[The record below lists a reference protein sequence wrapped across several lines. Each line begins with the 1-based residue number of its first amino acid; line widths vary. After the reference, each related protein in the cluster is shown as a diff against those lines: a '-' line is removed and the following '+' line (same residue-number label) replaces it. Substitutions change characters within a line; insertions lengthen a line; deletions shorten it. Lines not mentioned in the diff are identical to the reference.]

1 MTNILSGV
9 ALTILLGLVL
19 VSLRFLGEDDDDVY

>member
-9 ALTILLGLVL
+9 ALTILLGLIL
-19 VSLRFLGEDDDDVY
+19 VSLRFLGEDDNDVY

>member
-9 ALTILLGLVL
+9 ALTVLLGWVL
-19 VSLRFLGEDDDDVY
+19 VSLRFLGEDDNDVY